1 MSEAPVTRS
10 TLLVRLRDAKDQ
22 DAWHQFIEIYRP
34 LVYGYCRKRG
44 LQDADAADVTQD
56 VLQAVSANMPRFE
69 YDRAKGT
76 FRAWLFTV
84 VRSKLCNAISKQKRQ
99 VRGSGQTAVQEM
111 LAAQPSEEETIQW
124 DRDHEQRLFEWAAE
138 QVRPNCEA
146 STWQAFWQTA
156 VESKPAQEVADKLG
170 MTPGAVY
177 IAKCRVLKRMKETL
191 ARVAGSDGG

>member
-10 TLLVRLRDAKDQ
+10 TLLIRLRDADDH
-22 DAWHQFIEIYRP
+22 DAWNQFIEIYRP

-56 VLQAVSANMPRFE
+56 VLQAVSANMGRFQ

-76 FRAWLFTV
+76 FRGWLFTV
-84 VRSKLCNAISKQKRQ
+84 VRSKLCNAMSKQKRQ

-111 LAAQPSEEETIQW
+111 LAAHPSEEETMQW
-124 DRDHEQRLFEWAAE
+124 DRDHEQRLFGWAAD
-138 QVRPNCEA
+138 QVRPHCEE

-156 VESKPAQEVADKLG
+156 VQNQPAQEVAEQLS

-177 IAKCRVLKRMKETL
+177 IAKCRVLKRIKETL
-191 ARVAGSDGG
+191 AQVTGAD